1 MKKKK
6 LIRKIGVSVYKKKNL
21 EKIIKKYRIDILQLP
36 LSNFDLRFFKQNF
49 LYKLK
54 KKKIEIFVR
63 SVFLQGVI
71 FKNIYEIKFF
81 FKNYSSKII
90 KFKKDLGNDK
100 NQMIRYCLS
109 FIKSFKCIDGIV
121 LGVDSSKNLNEIL
134 SNNANIKIKN
144 LNKYSIS
151 SEKILIPYNW
161 KKIK

>member
-1 MKKKK
+1 
-6 LIRKIGVSVYKKKNL
+6 
-21 EKIIKKYRIDILQLP
+21 
-36 LSNFDLRFFKQNF
+36 
-49 LYKLK
+49 
-54 KKKIEIFVR
+54 
-63 SVFLQGVI
+63 
-71 FKNIYEIKFF
+71 
-81 FKNYSSKII
+81 
-90 KFKKDLGNDK
+90 
-100 NQMIRYCLS
+100 MIRYCLS